1 MPCQARHGRP
11 ATPEPQGLRHGGT
24 PGVRDHGPSVA
35 GVGMAST
42 GAERQS
48 PLEALPFDR
57 LIINRS
63 REMRLD
69 VWSDR
74 LFIEL
79 VAGRGL
85 THMIRG
91 LPSRG
96 CLLGLSDSCG
106 RPRCS
111 ER

>member
-1 MPCQARHGRP
+1 
-11 ATPEPQGLRHGGT
+11 
-24 PGVRDHGPSVA
+24 
-35 GVGMAST
+35 
-42 GAERQS
+42 
-48 PLEALPFDR
+48 
-57 LIINRS
+57 
-63 REMRLD
+63 MRLD

-74 LFIEL
+74 LFVEL